1 MPKTTI
7 TETTIMETSIMAVST
22 DDAAL
27 TLDELARACDVGTDW
42 VIRHV
47 HAGVLGALSD
57 ALVDSAAG
65 VQVTHWRFHGG
76 DLQRARRLLHI
87 ERGFDADEQ
96 LAALVVDMTDEI
108 RRLRA
113 RLHALGFD

>member
-1 MPKTTI
+1 MQDHIDNHPI
-7 TETTIMETSIMAVST
+7 IAVPT

-27 TLDELARACDVGTDW
+27 TLDELARACDVDADW

-47 HAGVLGALSD
+47 HAGVLGVLPFE
-57 ALVDSAAG
+57 AAS
-65 VQVTHWRFHGG
+65 VQVTSWRFRGG

-96 LAALVVDMTDEI
+96 LAALVVDMADEI
-108 RRLRA
+108 RRLRT
-113 RLHALGFD
+113 RLHALGFE

>member
-1 MPKTTI
+1 MQQTTSH
-7 TETTIMETSIMAVST
+7 TTIMAVLA

-27 TLDELARACDVGTDW
+27 TLDELARACEVDADW

-47 HAGVLGALSD
+47 HAGVLPGD
-57 ALVDSAAG
+57 AA
-65 VQVTHWRFHGG
+65 VQLTSWRFRGG
-76 DLQRARRLLHI
+76 DLQRARRLLQV

-96 LAALVVDMTDEI
+96 LAALVVDLTDEV

-113 RLHALGFD
+113 RLHALGYR

>member
-1 MPKTTI
+1 MQDKPI
-7 TETTIMETSIMAVST
+7 IAVPT

-27 TLDELARACDVGTDW
+27 TLDELARACDVNADW

-47 HAGVLGALSD
+47 HAGVFGTLSFE
-57 ALVDSAAG
+57 AAT
-65 VQVTHWRFHGG
+65 VEVTGWRFRGG

-108 RRLRA
+108 RRLRT
-113 RLHALGFD
+113 RLRALGFE